1 MLQKASVK
9 IINDTVCNEVT
20 EGQLTSRMLCSGF
33 LLGGVDACQVRV
45 GSGRGGGGPEAP
57 EWIDSFSFSSAVT
70 TSHIL
75 TQSKNKIK

>member
-33 LLGGVDACQVRV
+33 LLGGVDACQVRA
-45 GSGRGGGGPEAP
+45 GSWREGELVLLWNRLIVFLFPS
-57 EWIDSFSFSSAVT
+57 D
-70 TSHIL
+70 
-75 TQSKNKIK
+75 